1 MPVIGRF
8 RPLYFL
14 QRLFSLCL
22 ILAFFSCATS
32 EKGAAGSVGAGTILF
47 TNQTPFTVRLVRG
60 SGRIDAA
67 TVAPNSTVTVS
78 NIAGTEE
85 TYYPLFDI
93 PLTTDY
99 SLPRLRP
106 ENPDFYYQ
114 VDSKKA
120 QQEIEI
126 KLPAGFDDTSVYI
139 VFTSISKGGGV
150 SLSRNQSSNRM
161 TGINYQDSKS
171 VINEGETLVFRE
183 NPIELQSLRINP
195 LNITFG
201 EISYQAGYVYSFLF
215 DGNEVIQT
223 DARPLID
230 VGKSSPLEVIFAGVN
245 LTEREQQQLITAL
258 AAGLE
263 RSQVAFRPLSA
274 GQASL
279 LNGRVFYTLQITLNT
294 QVLPAQPPVNRE
306 LIRGDLYL
314 SLVLNGKVL
323 AVSKTERFTE
333 MNRTSLL
340 RLASNFLLENQAF
353 YEMLLTAKGY

>member
-1 MPVIGRF
+1 MLVIGRYK
-8 RPLYFL
+8 PLYFL
-14 QRLFSLCL
+14 QWLFYVCL
-22 ILAFFSCATS
+22 AFAFFSCVTA
-32 EKGAAGSVGAGTILF
+32 EKSGTDQAGAGTILF
-47 TNQTPFTVRLVRG
+47 YNQTPFTVHLVRG

-93 PLTTDY
+93 PLTADY

-114 VDSKKA
+114 VDNKKK

-126 KLPAGFDDTSVYI
+126 KLPAGFNDASVYI
-139 VFTSISKGGGV
+139 VFTSRSKGGGV

-161 TGINYQDSKS
+161 TSINYQDSKS
-171 VINEGETLVFRE
+171 TINEGETLVFRE
-183 NPIELQSLRINP
+183 NLLELQSLRINP
-195 LNITFG
+195 LNISFG
-201 EISYQAGYVYSFLF
+201 EISYQAGYVYSFVF

-223 DARPLID
+223 DARPLVD
-230 VGKSSPLEVIFAGVN
+230 VGKSSALEVIFAGDN
-245 LTEREQQQLITAL
+245 LSVREQQQLITAL
-258 AAGLE
+258 TSGLE
-263 RSQVAFRPLSA
+263 RSQVPFRPLSA
-274 GQASL
+274 GEVSSL
-279 LNGRVFYTLQITLNT
+279 KGRVFYILQITLKT

-314 SLVLNGKVL
+314 SLVLNSKVL
-323 AVSKTERFTE
+323 AVSETERFTE

-340 RLASNFLLENQAF
+340 QLASNFLLENQTF
-353 YEMLLTAKGY
+353 YEMLLTEKGY